1 MPAIRNSYLDRIPLL
16 LDRFG
21 RGIVIAVVPNE
32 EHALDCFASK
42 EMYGKCKE
50 LNNLL
55 RSCSE
60 LSDVRGLQKKNRSKE
75 GHSNNMGTKILI
87 ALCMRLHAYAIVGA
101 SVSIKKCKRLGG

>member
-1 MPAIRNSYLDRIPLL
+1 MYANMPAIRNSYLDRIPLL

-42 EMYGKCKE
+42 VAAKSPMLG
-50 LNNLL
+50 
-55 RSCSE
+55 
-60 LSDVRGLQKKNRSKE
+60 DFKKNRSKE

-87 ALCMRLHAYAIVGA
+87 ALCMHLHA
-101 SVSIKKCKRLGG
+101 